1 MRDDTFDVMKGIGI
15 IAMIIGHCQVPRI
28 IGNVIFAWHMPLFF
42 IISGY
47 FYKPYPIKEYTKKN
61 LVSLVIPY
69 LITATLMFLL
79 CLLKYCFHEET
90 NIITPLVGILV
101 ASGSKGLPMLGEY
114 FVGAIWFLLAL
125 FWCRTIYNI
134 IYNKITQSIQG
145 VVIISVAVL
154 STYIA
159 TKLYVPTNFLQGM
172 SAMVFFYVGHIFRKH
187 DLFKVRPNWLIITL
201 GVLIIIASL
210 LSCNNDYSISMV
222 RCYYSY
228 YPINVVAACFCTYL
242 LYHIV
247 LYGKDNHLNKIIA
260 YLGKMS
266 MLILCV
272 HNIDANYSIVKFLN
286 DQYLHMEGIQYRLVS
301 TICHIM
307 LPILIA
313 VVLSRN
319 KVICELF
326 RLNHKKEKKYRDENE
341 WEKRTE

>member
-28 IGNVIFAWHMPLFF
+28 IGDVIFAWHMPLFF

-47 FYKPYPIKEYTKKN
+47 FYKPSPIKEYTKKN
-61 LVSLVIPY
+61 FRALVVPY
-69 LITATLMFLL
+69 LITATLMFLFS
-79 CLLKYCFHEET
+79 LLKFYFDEEAD
-90 NIITPLVGILV
+90 IIHPFIGIFV
-101 ASGSKGLPMLGEY
+101 ASGSKGLPMLGDY

-125 FWCRTIYNI
+125 FWCRVIYNI
-134 IYNKITQSIQG
+134 ISEKTSKQISGIIIITIG
-145 VVIISVAVL
+145 IL
-154 STYIA
+154 STYIG
-159 TKLYVPTNFLQGM
+159 TKIFIPTDFLQGL

-210 LSCNNDYSISMV
+210 LSCNNDYPMSMV

-266 MLILCV
+266 MLIMCV
-272 HNIDANYSIVKFLN
+272 HIVDSNYDIIRFFNKIYIHLEGSAYHIISIMWHLAFAILFSLLLSKNKIICNIFQI
-286 DQYLHMEGIQYRLVS
+286 HHR
-301 TICHIM
+301 
-307 LPILIA
+307 
-313 VVLSRN
+313 
-319 KVICELF
+319 
-326 RLNHKKEKKYRDENE
+326 
-341 WEKRTE
+341 

>member
-28 IGNVIFAWHMPLFF
+28 IGDVIFAWHMPLFF

-47 FYKPYPIKEYTKKN
+47 FYKPSPIKEYTKKN
-61 LVSLVIPY
+61 FRALVVPY
-69 LITATLMFLL
+69 LITATLMFLFSS
-79 CLLKYCFHEET
+79 LKFYFDEEAD
-90 NIITPLVGILV
+90 IIHPFIGIFV
-101 ASGSKGLPMLGEY
+101 ASGSTGLPMLGDY
-114 FVGAIWFLLAL
+114 FVGAIWFLLAM
-125 FWCRTIYNI
+125 FWCRVIYNI
-134 IYNKITQSIQG
+134 ISEKTSQQISGIIIITIG
-145 VVIISVAVL
+145 FL
-154 STYIA
+154 STYIG
-159 TKLYVPTNFLQGM
+159 TKIFIPTDFLQGL

-187 DLFKVRPNWLIITL
+187 DLFHVRPNRMIITL
-201 GVLIIIASL
+201 GVLTIIASL
-210 LSCNNDYSISMV
+210 ITCNKDYSISMA
-222 RCYYSY
+222 RCYYGY

-247 LYGKDNHLNKIIA
+247 SCGKNSLLNKFMT

-272 HNIDANYSIVKFLN
+272 HNIDANYSIVKLLN

-326 RLNHKKEKKYRDENE
+326 RLNHKKR
-341 WEKRTE
+341 

>member
-1 MRDDTFDVMKGIGI
+1 MRDSTFDVMKGIGI
-15 IAMIIGHCQVPRI
+15 IAMIIGHLQIPQML
-28 IGNVIFAWHMPLFF
+28 GNFIFAWHMPLFF
-42 IISGY
+42 IVSGY

-101 ASGSKGLPMLGEY
+101 ASGSQGLPMLGEY

-172 SAMVFFYVGHIFRKH
+172 SAMVFFHVGTLFRRR
-187 DLFKVRPNWLIITL
+187 DLFHVQLNWFISIIGFLAIIGTL
-201 GVLIIIASL
+201 ATSKD
-210 LSCNNDYSISMV
+210 DYPLSMV
-222 RCYYSY
+222 RCYYGY
-228 YPINVVAACFCTYL
+228 YPINVLGACFL
-242 LYHIV
+242 SFFLYRFISKLPYSPIYRH
-247 LYGKDNHLNKIIA
+247 IA
-260 YLGKMS
+260 YIGEIG
-266 MLILCV
+266 MLVLCI
-272 HNIDANYSIVKFLN
+272 HNIEANYSLLEIINERCIHWIGLK
-286 DQYLHMEGIQYRLVS
+286 
-301 TICHIM
+301 
-307 LPILIA
+307 
-313 VVLSRN
+313 
-319 KVICELF
+319 F
-326 RLNHKKEKKYRDENE
+326 RLLSILYHLMIPLLLAILLSQSKMICYIFRINNTK
-341 WEKRTE
+341 